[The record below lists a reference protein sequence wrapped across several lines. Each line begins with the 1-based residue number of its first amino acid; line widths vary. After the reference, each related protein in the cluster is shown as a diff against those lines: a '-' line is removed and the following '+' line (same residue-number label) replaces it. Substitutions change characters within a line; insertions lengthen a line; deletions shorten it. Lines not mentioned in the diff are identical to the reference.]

1 MINLMRKLTLFFV
14 FLAAATA
21 VQAQRKVV
29 QPKEFATG
37 RPFSPG
43 VWAGDTLF
51 VAGQTGSDPKTGKMS
66 DNFEE
71 EVKQTLD
78 NIGIIL
84 KEAGLS
90 YDDVVTVNVYLTDMS
105 MFARM
110 NAVYTKVFT
119 DPRPARTTVGVP
131 ALAGNAHVEI
141 TVTAHSS
148 KRKK

>member
-1 MINLMRKLTLFFV
+1 M
-14 FLAAATA
+14 
-21 VQAQRKVV
+21 
-29 QPKEFATG
+29 P
-37 RPFSPG
+37 
-43 VWAGDTLF
+43 
-51 VAGQTGSDPKTGKMS
+51 

-110 NAVYTKVFT
+110 NSVYTKVFT